1 MCSKIGKKVQKI
13 HQNHIS
19 LKTKNKQKYEKVQLK
34 GGLLAKS
41 RKLFF
46 SGDVIFGG
54 QNPKKCKK
62 KIQKILLSQIVR

>member
-1 MCSKIGKKVQKI
+1 MSNFHIIININLDKAKIIFSFIQIYV
-13 HQNHIS
+13 H
-19 LKTKNKQKYEKVQLK
+19 KYIK

-46 SGDVIFGG
+46 SGEVIFGG
-54 QNPKKCKK
+54 QNPKNAKK